1 MDDFT
6 LGVVI
11 FVLTL
16 VVIMARVPVGLAMLV
31 MGGIGYTLV
40 AGSEPL
46 FNTLK
51 SSTYERFSSYTLS
64 VVPLFLLMGQFA
76 TKAGINRAL
85 FQATRAWVGH
95 LRGGL
100 AIATVGG
107 CAAFGAICG
116 SSLATAATMSQVA
129 LPEMRRYGYSSAL
142 STGTLAAGGTLGIL
156 IPPSVILVIYAVYTE
171 QSIGHLFLAALI
183 PGIIATF
190 GYMIVVAAFVR
201 FAPGSGPAGERY
213 AFSAKLQS
221 LRDVWPVALVFIL
234 VVAGIYLGWFSPTEG
249 AAIGAGSVG
258 LIAVVIGGM
267 RWQGLRQSLLETAE
281 ITALIFLILLGAEIF
296 NAFLALTQMPVE
308 LAKLVER
315 LDAPPMLI
323 MIAMLVVYLI
333 LGCVMESLAM
343 ILLTVP
349 VFFPIVL
356 SLDLGMEE
364 DQIAVWFGILAL
376 MAVEVGMITPPF
388 GLNIFVINAMAH
400 DVTMAETYRGVLPF
414 VASDIVRI
422 LIILFVPW
430 TALWAPG
437 LWYG

>member
-11 FVLTL
+11 FGLTL
-16 VVIMARVPVGLAMLV
+16 AVIMARVPVGLAMLA
-31 MGGIGYTLV
+31 MGGIGYTII
-40 AGSEPL
+40 AGYEPL
-46 FNTLK
+46 LNTLK

-95 LRGGL
+95 WRGGL

-107 CAAFGAICG
+107 CAMFGAICG

-129 LPEMRRYGYSSAL
+129 LPEMRRYSYSASL

-171 QSIGHLFLAALI
+171 QSIGHLFLAALV
-183 PGIIATF
+183 PGIIATV

-201 FAPGSGPAGERY
+201 LAPGAGPAGER
-213 AFSAKLQS
+213 FSLKTRLQS
-221 LRDVWPVALVFIL
+221 LRDIWPVALVFVL

-267 RWQGLRQSLLETAE
+267 RWRELSRSLLETAE

-315 LDAPPMLI
+315 LNAPPMLI
-323 MIAMLVVYLI
+323 MIAMLAVYLV

-349 VFFPIVL
+349 VFFPVVL
-356 SLDLGMEE
+356 SLDLGLEE
-364 DQIAVWFGILAL
+364 DQLAVWFGILAL

-388 GLNIFVINAMAH
+388 GLNIFVINAMAR
-400 DVTMAETYRGVLPF
+400 DVSMAETYRGVLPF
-414 VASDIVRI
+414 VASDVVRI

>member
-6 LGVVI
+6 LGVAI
-11 FVLTL
+11 FAVTL
-16 VVIMARVPVGLAMLV
+16 VVIMARVPVGLAMLA
-31 MGGIGYTLV
+31 MGGIGYTLI
-40 AGSEPL
+40 AGYEPL
-46 FNTLK
+46 LNTLK

-95 LRGGL
+95 WRGGL

-107 CAAFGAICG
+107 CAMFGAICG

-129 LPEMRRYGYSSAL
+129 LPEMRRYSYSASL

-171 QSIGHLFLAALI
+171 QSIGHLFLAALV
-183 PGIIATF
+183 PGIIATV

-201 FAPGSGPAGERY
+201 FVPGSGPAGERFPLR
-213 AFSAKLQS
+213 ARLRS
-221 LRDVWPVALVFIL
+221 LRDIWPVALVFIL

-258 LIAVVIGGM
+258 LIAVAVGGM
-267 RWQGLRQSLLETAE
+267 RWRELSQSLLETAE

-308 LAKLVER
+308 LAKLVNR

-323 MIAMLVVYLI
+323 MIAMLAVYLV

-349 VFFPIVL
+349 VFFPVVL
-356 SLDLGMEE
+356 SLELGLEE
-364 DQIAVWFGILAL
+364 DQLAVWFGILAL

-388 GLNIFVINAMAH
+388 GLNIFVINAMAR
-400 DVTMAETYRGVLPF
+400 DVSMAETYRGVLPF
-414 VASDIVRI
+414 VASDVVRI

>member
-6 LGVVI
+6 LGVAI
-11 FVLTL
+11 FALTL
-16 VVIMARVPVGLAMLV
+16 GVIMIRVPVGLAMLA

-40 AGSEPL
+40 AGYEPL
-46 FNTLK
+46 LNTLK

-95 LRGGL
+95 WRGGL

-107 CAAFGAICG
+107 CAMFGAICG

-129 LPEMRRYGYSSAL
+129 LPEMRRYSYSASL

-183 PGIIATF
+183 PGIIATA

-201 FAPGSGPAGERY
+201 LSPRSGPAGER
-213 AFSAKLQS
+213 SS
-221 LRDVWPVALVFIL
+221 LRIRLQCLRDIWPVALVFVL

-258 LIAVVIGGM
+258 LIAVVVGGM
-267 RWQGLRQSLLETAE
+267 RWQGLTQSLLETAE

-308 LAKLVER
+308 LAKLVNR

-323 MIAMLVVYLI
+323 MIAMLAVYLV

-349 VFFPIVL
+349 VFFPVVL
-356 SLDLGMEE
+356 SLDLGLEE
-364 DQIAVWFGILAL
+364 DQLAVWFGILAL

-388 GLNIFVINAMAH
+388 GLNIFVINAMAR
-400 DVTMAETYRGVLPF
+400 DVSMAETYRGVLPF

>member
-6 LGVVI
+6 LGVAI
-11 FVLTL
+11 FGLTL
-16 VVIMARVPVGLAMLV
+16 AIIMARVPVGLAMLA
-31 MGGIGYTLV
+31 MGGIGYTII
-40 AGSEPL
+40 AGYEPL
-46 FNTLK
+46 LNTLK

-95 LRGGL
+95 WRGGL

-107 CAAFGAICG
+107 CAMFGAICG

-129 LPEMRRYGYSSAL
+129 LPEMRRYRYSASL

-171 QSIGHLFLAALI
+171 QSIGHLFLAALV
-183 PGIIATF
+183 PGIIATV

-201 FAPGSGPAGERY
+201 LAPGAGPAGER
-213 AFSAKLQS
+213 FSLKTRLQS
-221 LRDVWPVALVFIL
+221 LRDIWPVALVFVL

-267 RWQGLRQSLLETAE
+267 RWRELSQSLLETAE

-315 LDAPPMLI
+315 LNAPPMLI
-323 MIAMLVVYLI
+323 MIAMLAVYLV

-349 VFFPIVL
+349 VFFPVVL
-356 SLDLGMEE
+356 SLDLGLQE
-364 DQIAVWFGILAL
+364 DQLAVWFGILAL

-388 GLNIFVINAMAH
+388 GLNIFVINAMAR
-400 DVTMAETYRGVLPF
+400 DVSMADTYRGVLPF
-414 VASDIVRI
+414 VASDVVRI

>member
-1 MDDFT
+1 MSDFD
-6 LGVVI
+6 LGLL
-11 FVLTL
+11 FFALTL
-16 VVIMARVPVGLAMLV
+16 LVIMLRVPVGLAMLV
-31 MGGIGYTLV
+31 MGGIGYSLI
-40 AGSEPL
+40 AGVDPL
-46 FNTLK
+46 LNTLK
-51 SSTYERFSSYTLS
+51 SSTYGRFSSYTLS

-95 LRGGL
+95 WRGGL

-107 CAAFGAICG
+107 CAMFGAICG

-129 LPEMRRYGYSSAL
+129 LPEMRRYGYSASL

-183 PGIIATF
+183 PGIIATV

-201 FAPGSGPAGERY
+201 IAPASGPAGERVPFK
-213 AFSAKLQS
+213 ARLQS
-221 LRDVWPVALVFIL
+221 LRDIWPVVLVFIL
-234 VVAGIYLGWFSPTEG
+234 VVAGIYLGWFAPTEG

-258 LIAVVIGGM
+258 LIAVVLGGM
-267 RWQGLRQSLLETAE
+267 RWRGLRQSLLETAE

-308 LAKLVER
+308 LAKVVET

-323 MIAMLVVYLI
+323 MIAMLTIYLV

-356 SLDLGMEE
+356 SLDLGLEE
-364 DQIAVWFGILAL
+364 DQVAVWFGIVAL

-388 GLNIFVINAMAH
+388 GLNIFVINAMAR
-400 DVTMAETYRGVLPF
+400 DVSMAETYRGVLPF
-414 VASDIVRI
+414 VASDIVRT

-430 TALWAPG
+430 TTLWLPG

>member
-11 FVLTL
+11 FGLTL
-16 VVIMARVPVGLAMLV
+16 AVIMARVPVGLAMLA
-31 MGGIGYTLV
+31 MGGIGYTII
-40 AGSEPL
+40 AGYEPL
-46 FNTLK
+46 LNTLK

-95 LRGGL
+95 WRGGL

-107 CAAFGAICG
+107 CAMFGAICG

-129 LPEMRRYGYSSAL
+129 LPEMRRYNYSASL

-171 QSIGHLFLAALI
+171 QSIGHLFLAALV
-183 PGIIATF
+183 PGIIATV
-190 GYMIVVAAFVR
+190 GYMIVVAVFVR
-201 FAPGSGPAGERY
+201 LAPGAGPAGER
-213 AFSAKLQS
+213 FSLKIRLQS
-221 LRDVWPVALVFIL
+221 LRDIWPVALVFVL

-267 RWQGLRQSLLETAE
+267 RWRELSRSLLETAE

-315 LDAPPMLI
+315 LNAPPMLI
-323 MIAMLVVYLI
+323 MIAMLAVYLV

-349 VFFPIVL
+349 VFFPVVL
-356 SLDLGMEE
+356 SLDLGLEE
-364 DQIAVWFGILAL
+364 DQLAVWFGILAL

-388 GLNIFVINAMAH
+388 GLNIFVINAMAR
-400 DVTMAETYRGVLPF
+400 DVSMAETYRGVLPF
-414 VASDIVRI
+414 VASDVVRI

>member
-6 LGVVI
+6 LGVAI
-11 FVLTL
+11 FGLTL
-16 VVIMARVPVGLAMLV
+16 AIIMARVPVGLAMLA
-31 MGGIGYTLV
+31 MGGIGYTII
-40 AGSEPL
+40 AGYEPL
-46 FNTLK
+46 LNTLK

-95 LRGGL
+95 WRGGL

-107 CAAFGAICG
+107 CAMFGAICG

-129 LPEMRRYGYSSAL
+129 LPEMRRYRYSASL

-171 QSIGHLFLAALI
+171 QSIGHLFLAALV
-183 PGIIATF
+183 PGIIATV

-201 FAPGSGPAGERY
+201 LAPGAGPAGER
-213 AFSAKLQS
+213 FSLKTRLQS
-221 LRDVWPVALVFIL
+221 LRDIWPVALVFVL

-267 RWQGLRQSLLETAE
+267 RWRELSQSLLETAE

-315 LDAPPMLI
+315 LNAPPMLI
-323 MIAMLVVYLI
+323 MIAMLAVYLV

-349 VFFPIVL
+349 VFFPVVL
-356 SLDLGMEE
+356 SLDLGLQE
-364 DQIAVWFGILAL
+364 DQLAVWFGILAL

-388 GLNIFVINAMAH
+388 GLNIFVINAMAR
-400 DVTMAETYRGVLPF
+400 DVSMAETYRGVLPF
-414 VASDIVRI
+414 VASDVVRI

>member
-6 LGVVI
+6 LGIVFFVI
-11 FVLTL
+11 TL
-16 VVIMARVPVGLAMLV
+16 VIIMLRVPVGLAMLV
-31 MGGIGYTLV
+31 MGGIGYTMIS
-40 AGSEPL
+40 GIEPL
-46 FNTLK
+46 LNTLK
-51 SSTYERFSSYTLS
+51 SSSYERFSSYTLS

-76 TKAGINRAL
+76 TKAGLNRAL
-85 FQATRAWVGH
+85 FDATRAWVGH
-95 LRGGL
+95 MRGGL

-129 LPEMRRYGYSSAL
+129 LPEMRRYGYSDSLA
-142 STGTLAAGGTLGIL
+142 TGTLAAGGTLGIL

-183 PGIIATF
+183 PGIIATL
-190 GYMIVVAAFVR
+190 GYMIVVGIYVR
-201 FAPGSGPAGERY
+201 LAPSAGPSGERY
-213 AFSAKLQS
+213 PFRARMRS

-258 LIAVVIGGM
+258 AIAVIVGGM
-267 RWQGLRQSLLETAE
+267 RWQGLRRSLLETAE

-296 NAFLALTQMPVE
+296 SAFLALTQMPAE
-308 LAKLVER
+308 LAKVVER
-315 LDAPPMLI
+315 LDASPMLI
-323 MIAMLVVYLI
+323 MIAMLMVYLV

-349 VFFPIVL
+349 VFYPIVL
-356 SLDLGMEE
+356 SLELGLAE

-388 GLNIFVINAMAH
+388 GLNIFVINAMARN
-400 DVTMAETYRGVLPF
+400 VSMADTYRGVLPF
-414 VASDIVRI
+414 VASDVVRI